1 MNTSTRDN
9 DWRDEKRRAEESP
22 SSEAIR
28 ADIER
33 TRERLGET
41 VEALGTQLNPSHLK
55 QRVKEGVREATIGR
69 VQNMASNT
77 KERISETG
85 RGLAHTIRENPL
97 PAAMAAAG
105 IGWLLFSS
113 RDQQRSG
120 SSSYS
125 ASASE
130 QSSLAGDEA
139 GTAQRV
145 VDSTREVAQRIS
157 SGAQHIA
164 QDVSEKAQEATQ
176 RVTESAQEAKERIA
190 RKATLTGRRMEREY
204 NESPLAIGAV
214 ALAVGLAVALALPTS
229 DKEVELMGETRD
241 KLVDKARDQVSET
254 TQKIERVVERA
265 APEVQSVI
273 RDAAQEEGFVG

>member
-1 MNTSTRDN
+1 MTTDTRDDN
-9 DWRDEKRRAEESP
+9 RRGEQERADGGP

-55 QRVKEGVREATIGR
+55 QRVKESVREATIGR
-69 VQNMASNT
+69 VRHMASNT

-85 RGLAHTIRENPL
+85 RGLAHTIRENPV

-113 RDQQRSG
+113 RDQQRTGGRSFNAG
-120 SSSYS
+120 SFDQ
-125 ASASE
+125 ASRT
-130 QSSLAGDEA
+130 GDEA
-139 GTAQRV
+139 GMAHRIA
-145 VDSTREVAQRIS
+145 DSTRDVADRVS
-157 SGAQHIA
+157 SGAQNLAH
-164 QDVSEKAQEATQ
+164 DVAEK
-176 RVTESAQEAKERIA
+176 AQEAKERVTETAQEARERVA
-190 RKATLTGRRMEREY
+190 RKATLTGRRMGREY

-229 DKEVELMGETRD
+229 EKEVELMGDARD
-241 KLVDKARDQVSET
+241 KLVDKAREQVSET
-254 TQKIERVVERA
+254 TEKVERVVERA
-265 APEVQSVI
+265 VPEVQSVI
-273 RDAAQEEGFVG
+273 RDAAREEGFVG